1 MKTPEWLKPGLY
13 GAVIGAVCV
22 GVIGFAWGGWMTAS
36 GSNKMAMSMA
46 HDDVIAALVPV
57 CVDQS
62 NKDLNR
68 QETLTKIKD
77 ASSYKRRDVV
87 MESGWATVPGA
98 EKPNRDLA
106 QACLIA
112 LKIDK

>member
-1 MKTPEWLKPGLY
+1 MNIPEWLKPGLY

-36 GSNKMAMSMA
+36 ASNKMAMSMA
-46 HDDVIAALVPV
+46 HDDVITALVPV

-62 NKDLNR
+62 KKDMNR
-68 QETLTKIKD
+68 QTTVTKIKN

-87 MESGWATVPGA
+87 MESGWATIPGT

-106 QACLIA
+106 QACLTA
-112 LKIDK
+112 LNLDK

>member
-1 MKTPEWLKPGLY
+1 MKSPEWLKPGLY

-22 GVIGFAWGGWMTAS
+22 SVVGFSWGGWMTAS
-36 GSNKMAMSMA
+36 ASNKMAMSMA

-57 CVDQS
+57 CLDQS
-62 NKDLNR
+62 EKDLNR
-68 QETLTKIKD
+68 QATLTKVNS
-77 ASSYKRRDVV
+77 ASSYNRRDVV
-87 MESGWATVPGA
+87 MDSGWATVPGA

-112 LKIDK
+112 LKLDK